1 MGLFQA
7 EINLNYLNGLVPPDL
22 FEFFL
27 FDGEEVGS
35 IFSTAAY
42 NSYVKNAVYTLCGLD
57 IFEII
62 RKYTKGY
69 VGKASSSEDT

>member
-1 MGLFQA
+1 M
-7 EINLNYLNGLVPPDL
+7 IPPDL

-35 IFSTAAY
+35 IFSTSTY
-42 NSYVKNAVYTLCGLD
+42 NSYVKNAIYTLCGLD

-62 RKYTKGY
+62 RKYTNGY
-69 VGKASSSEDT
+69 AGKASRYGTSTLEKMGGLS